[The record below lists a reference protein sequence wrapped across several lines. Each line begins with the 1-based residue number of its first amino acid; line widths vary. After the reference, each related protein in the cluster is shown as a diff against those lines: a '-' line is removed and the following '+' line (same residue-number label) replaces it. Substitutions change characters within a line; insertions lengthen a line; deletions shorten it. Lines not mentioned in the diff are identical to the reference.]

1 MVGWITTGGLFVQV
15 IARWRFGGSEKR
27 WILWREVGICDVL
40 YYFQDILWYIMYVY
54 IYMYDIYMYLYMVP
68 PNRCISFYSVF
79 ITPTSLMECSM
90 SSLQIKTKK
99 SHPSK
104 LSKPYKSLQL
114 ATCKDPTFGL
124 RGPILFKLGT
134 WSKTCWLLGVE
145 TFMGDGNFLRI
156 TMFCHQN
163 PMEKWRFLTT

>member
-1 MVGWITTGGLFVQV
+1 
-15 IARWRFGGSEKR
+15 
-27 WILWREVGICDVL
+27 
-40 YYFQDILWYIMYVY
+40 
-54 IYMYDIYMYLYMVP
+54 MYLCMVP

-79 ITPTSLMECSM
+79 ITPTSLMEGSM

-99 SHPSK
+99 SHP
-104 LSKPYKSLQL
+104 SKPYKSLQL

-124 RGPILFKLGT
+124 RG
-134 WSKTCWLLGVE
+134 LLGVE

-163 PMEKWRFLTT
+163 PMEK